1 LLPPHNAA
9 APELKPRRSRRGEH
23 QASGHPTARSR
34 ENRGGFL
41 RPHAPH
47 SDPRG
52 SSDPFG
58 RRPLHRRCLRSRE
71 PTYGSAGGRRGGGA
85 GGAERPSP
93 DLQLAR
99 RIPASGGVRPG
110 RGGGDRAEGRGD
122 RGGGSLTVRRL
133 FMAARREGER
143 GRDRR
148 AGGEESGGRGTD
160 GGGTGEGVAVA
171 PQRML

>member
-1 LLPPHNAA
+1 MRWLKQDSPLQRQRQEKRHGTKGSRKLSKRILLPPHNAA

-110 RGGGDRAEGRGD
+110 RGGGTG
-122 RGGGSLTVRRL
+122 
-133 FMAARREGER
+133 RRE
-143 GRDRR
+143 
-148 AGGEESGGRGTD
+148 EETGVGGRL
-160 GGGTGEGVAVA
+160 
-171 PQRML
+171 P

>member
-1 LLPPHNAA
+1 MAPPAVAVGEERA
-9 APELKPRRSRRGEH
+9 APKGRLQISSSRGGSRRAAES
-23 QASGHPTARSR
+23 A
-34 ENRGGFL
+34 RGG
-41 RPHAPH
+41 
-47 SDPRG
+47 
-52 SSDPFG
+52 
-58 RRPLHRRCLRSRE
+58 
-71 PTYGSAGGRRGGGA
+71 
-85 GGAERPSP
+85 
-93 DLQLAR
+93 
-99 RIPASGGVRPG
+99 
-110 RGGGDRAEGRGD
+110 GGGDRAEGRGD